1 MLKRLSVQNYILI
14 DQLDITLGK
23 GLTIITG
30 ETGAGKSIIL
40 GALGLMLGQRADANL
55 LLNKEK
61 KCIVEGTF
69 DVSAYGLEDFF
80 HAHELDF
87 DRETTIRREIN
98 PEGKSRAFVND
109 TPVGLQVLKELA
121 ALLVDIHSQHETLL
135 LSNSRFQLNVVDAYA
150 ENKKIRELYKSSFS
164 SYKTLQKELTALIDA
179 EQKSKGDLD
188 YLQFQFNELAA
199 LNLQSGEQ
207 LQLEQEQ
214 EKLEHAE
221 EILGQLAKATTGL
234 QGGEENIVAELIAV
248 QNIVQSLRKYDDQFE
263 SLSARIQ
270 ATIVELK
277 DVYDELD
284 KAAGDLQVDPA
295 RLEWINDRLSALY
308 QLQKKHRLSTVD
320 ELLVLQNDLEQKM
333 LKIGS
338 LEEEIEKKQAALKEG
353 LTALKKVADELSAS
367 RKKAIPG
374 IEKEI
379 NKQLVELAMPHAV
392 LRIAQQPVDDKDTF
406 LADGQERIQFLFS
419 ANKGMDF
426 KELAKVASG
435 GEMSRLMLS
444 IKSLL
449 ARLSEMPTII
459 FDEIDTG
466 ISGETA
472 ARVGGILK
480 SMAKEHQVLAIT
492 HLPQMASKGD
502 AHFLVYKETKKSS
515 TRSFLRELN
524 EEERV
529 NEIARML
536 SGEELT
542 AAALENARDLLGQ

>member
-270 ATIVELK
+270 AAIVELK

>member
-234 QGGEENIVAELIAV
+234 QGGEENIVSELIAV

-263 SLSARIQ
+263 SLSTRIQ
-270 ATIVELK
+270 AAIVELK